1 MSGTE
6 RVILFARL
14 GQVVV
19 RRAWWVIGIWVLA
32 AVVVSAFAPKL
43 AATNNEANF
52 LPSHYESVQA
62 QKLQQSAFPKAAP
75 PAAVIVFERADGAP
89 LTAAD
94 SATVASVGAALQGRH
109 IPDVTS
115 ILTGPPSK
123 NRLIQAA
130 GVQMPPQRTA
140 TDKNRQDAVAALRP
154 ALQAAVAG
162 TDLRAG
168 VTGQAAVNLDQSK
181 AGNRASAVVGGVT
194 IGLILVLLLIIFR
207 SPVIAIM
214 PIVTIGVVYALAV
227 GVISSATEAFHLK
240 ADSSLSEFLIVV
252 LFGVGTDYILFLMF
266 RFRERLR
273 LGDDPGSAVVTSVAR
288 VGEAISASAG
298 AVIISFLA
306 LTLSSLALFSA
317 LGPALA
323 IAVAITLVAGLTLV
337 PAVVSLLG
345 TRIFWPSKAWRHE
358 PKAAGYSAIG
368 RSLARRPAIYA
379 GASGVLLAILA
390 VFAFGYHG
398 TFNLT
403 ASNSSSTES
412 GIWQQR
418 LLRGLPAG
426 TTEPTLVY
434 VRSATPLAPNELSA
448 YQADLAAVR
457 DVGSVSPAQLSTDR
471 TVAAYTVLLSVDP
484 ESDAALATVR
494 PLRTVAHDDA
504 PPGSTAYVGGVSAIF
519 ADINTAVDRDY
530 AVVFPVAA
538 VLILVILGLLLRSA
552 VAPWY
557 LMASV
562 GLGFGATLGATVLVF
577 QHLKGETGLIF
588 ILPMFM
594 YLFVVALGTDYNILM
609 ISRLR
614 EEARRGKTPRE
625 AAAVA
630 LRHAGPTVGA
640 AGLILAGTFVSFI
653 FAGGSTLA
661 PLGFAISL
669 GIAVAAFVMAMF
681 LTPSI
686 TALIGHT
693 AWWPGHQDEAPET

>member
-1 MSGTE
+1 MFE
-6 RVILFARL
+6 RLA
-14 GQVVV
+14 QVVV
-19 RRAWWVIGIWVLA
+19 RRAWWVIGIWVVA
-32 AVVVSAFAPKL
+32 AVVVSALAPKL
-43 AATNNEANF
+43 TATDNEAKF
-52 LPSHYESVQA
+52 LPNHYESVQA
-62 QKLQQSAFPKAAP
+62 QQLQERAFPQAAP
-75 PAAVIVFERADGAP
+75 PAAVIVYERSDGAP
-89 LTAAD
+89 LSTAD
-94 SATVASVGAALQGRH
+94 STRVQAVDASLQARH
-109 IPDVTS
+109 IPAVTA
-115 ILTGPPSK
+115 IRTGPPSP

-130 GVQMPPQRTA
+130 GVQMPPQRSS
-140 TDKNRQDAVAALRP
+140 TDKRDQDAVAALRP
-154 ALQAAVAG
+154 ALQAAIAG

-168 VTGQAAVNLDQSK
+168 ITGQAAVNLDQSK
-181 AGNRASAVVGGVT
+181 AGNRASAIVGGVT
-194 IGLILVLLLIIFR
+194 IGLILLLLLIIFR

-227 GVISSATEAFHLK
+227 GVIASATRAFHLK

-273 LGDDPGSAVVTSVAR
+273 LGDNPKAAMVTSVER

-345 TRIFWPSKAWRHE
+345 TRVFWPSRAWQHE
-358 PKAAGYSAIG
+358 STSAGYSAIG
-368 RSLARRPAIYA
+368 RSLARRPAVYA
-379 GASGVLLAILA
+379 TASGLLLAILA

-403 ASNSSSTES
+403 ASSGSNTES

-418 LLRGLPAG
+418 LLKGLPAG

-434 VRSATPLAPNELSA
+434 VRSPTPLASPELVPYRTA
-448 YQADLAAVR
+448 LAAVHN
-457 DVGSVSPAQLSTDR
+457 VGSVSAAQLSPDR
-471 TVAAYTVLLSVDP
+471 RVAAYTVLLSVDP
-484 ESDAALATVR
+484 ESDAALRTIG

-504 PPGSTAYVGGVSAIF
+504 PPGSRAYVGGVSAIYV
-519 ADINTAVDRDY
+519 DINRAVDRDY
-530 AVVFPVAA
+530 SVVFPVAA
-538 VLILVILGLLLRSA
+538 GLILIILGLLLRSL

-557 LMASV
+557 LLASV

-577 QHLKGETGLIF
+577 QHARGQPGLIF

-609 ISRLR
+609 VSRLR
-614 EEARRGKTPRE
+614 EEARRGKSPRE
-625 AAAVA
+625 AAAIA
-630 LRHAGPTVGA
+630 LRHAGPTIGS
-640 AGLILAGTFVSFI
+640 AGLILSGTFVSFI

-686 TALIGHT
+686 TALIGHA
-693 AWWPGHQDEAPET
+693 AWWPGHQDEAPHR